1 MFLDIIIIAL
11 LIIVPLVGL
20 KKGLIL
26 SCVGMFGALF
36 CIILA
41 IKITPV
47 FADFVETNTNIPDF
61 ISSILADAS
70 NSMINIGGNSKLFTV
85 ITNILAVQT
94 KQLTLNKML
103 VGVFCFVFI
112 YVFARVCISV
122 LVKMLTKVVSR
133 LPIVGSV
140 NSILG
145 LVFGVA
151 KSIIMVF
158 AICVIAMTIS
168 KLPHVGEVVLGQIEH
183 SALYTVFSESSA
195 SLVNVFLSV
204 VKK

>member
-61 ISSILADAS
+61 ISNILADAS
-70 NSMINIGGNSKLFTV
+70 NSMINIGGNSKLFAV

-133 LPIVGSV
+133 LPIVGGV

-158 AICVIAMTIS
+158 AICAIAMTIS
-168 KLPHVGEVVLGQIEH
+168 KLPQVGEVVLGQIEH
-183 SALYTVFSESSA
+183 STLYTVFSESSA

-204 VKK
+204 VKN